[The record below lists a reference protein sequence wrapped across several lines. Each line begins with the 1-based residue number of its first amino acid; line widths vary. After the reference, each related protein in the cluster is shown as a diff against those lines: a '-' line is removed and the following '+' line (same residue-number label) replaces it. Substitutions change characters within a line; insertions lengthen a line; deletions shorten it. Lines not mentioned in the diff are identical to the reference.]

1 MPTYTAADADL
12 AIITAKRIAVI
23 GYGNQGEAHAL
34 NLRDSGVTNVVI
46 GAREGSASGEKA
58 PASGFPVTNNAEAVR
73 DADVVVLG
81 APDEKLPE
89 IYAGDLVPNMK
100 RGAALL
106 FIHGFAL
113 HFGFIQPRDDLDV
126 IMVAP
131 AGPGSALRANYLSG
145 DGYIGLIAIHR
156 DISGNAKPLA
166 LSYGAAIGVGAG
178 MIETTFREETETDL
192 FGEQTVLCGGASE
205 LTRAA
210 FDTLVNAGYAPE
222 LAYFECLHQLK
233 LLVDLMHTRGP
244 AGMYR
249 AISNTAEYGA
259 YLTGPRVID
268 AHVREQMK
276 AVLVDIQSGQ
286 FARDWMKENATG
298 LKDFTAMRERA
309 AAHPIEAVGRRLRA
323 LMPWLSRN
331 SAKPQNALP
340 PSGGEGEGEGDD
352 GRKASAT
359 ESLRRLEEKWSK
371 RQPYKGKISPTE
383 MLRRIRDAQDE

>member
-12 AIITAKRIAVI
+12 AIIKTKRIVVI

-34 NLRDSGVTNVVI
+34 NLRDSGVADVVI

-58 PASGFPVTNNAEAVR
+58 RAAGFPVTGNAEAAHE
-73 DADVVVLG
+73 ADVVVLG

-89 IYAGDLVPNMK
+89 IYIRDLAPNMK

-126 IMVAP
+126 VLVAP
-131 AGPGSALRANYLSG
+131 AGPGGALRANYRSG

-156 DISGNAKPLA
+156 DASGNARPLA

-205 LTRAA
+205 LARGA

-244 AGMYR
+244 AGMYK

-259 YLTGPRVID
+259 YRTGPRVID
-268 AHVREQMK
+268 AHAREQMQ
-276 AVLVDIQSGQ
+276 AVLADIQSGK
-286 FARDWMKENATG
+286 FARDWMAENASG
-298 LKDFTAMRERA
+298 LKEFTAMRERA

-323 LMPWLSRN
+323 LMPWLQ
-331 SAKPQNALP
+331 K
-340 PSGGEGEGEGDD
+340 
-352 GRKASAT
+352 
-359 ESLRRLEEKWSK
+359 
-371 RQPYKGKISPTE
+371 KG
-383 MLRRIRDAQDE
+383 

>member
-12 AIITAKRIAVI
+12 AIIKTKRIVVI

-34 NLRDSGVTNVVI
+34 NLRDSGVADVVI

-58 PASGFPVTNNAEAVR
+58 RAAGFPVTSNAEAVR

-89 IYAGDLVPNMK
+89 IYARDLASNMK

-113 HFGFIQPRDDLDV
+113 HFGFIQPREDLDV

-131 AGPGSALRANYLSG
+131 AGPGNALRANYLSG

-156 DISGNAKPLA
+156 DASGNARPLA

-192 FGEQTVLCGGASE
+192 FGEQTVLCGGAGE
-205 LTRAA
+205 LARAA

-244 AGMYR
+244 AGMYK

-259 YLTGPRVID
+259 YRTGPRVID
-268 AHVREQMK
+268 ADAREQMK
-276 AVLVDIQSGQ
+276 AVLADVQSGK
-286 FARDWMKENATG
+286 FAREWMAENASG
-298 LKDFTAMRERA
+298 LKEFTTMRERA

-323 LMPWLSRN
+323 MMPWLSRKDG
-331 SAKPQNALP
+331 AK
-340 PSGGEGEGEGDD
+340 
-352 GRKASAT
+352 
-359 ESLRRLEEKWSK
+359 EKS
-371 RQPYKGKISPTE
+371 
-383 MLRRIRDAQDE
+383 

>member
-12 AIITAKRIAVI
+12 AIIRGKRIAII
-23 GYGNQGEAHAL
+23 GYGNQGEVHAL
-34 NLRDSGVTNVVI
+34 NLRDSGVANVVI
-46 GAREGSASGEKA
+46 GARDGSASGDKA
-58 PASGFPVTNNAEAVR
+58 RAAGFPLMGNAEAVR
-73 DADVVVLG
+73 EADVIVLG

-89 IYAGDLVPNMK
+89 IYARDLAPNMK
-100 RGAALL
+100 RGAAFL

-126 IMVAP
+126 VLVAP

-156 DISGNAKPLA
+156 DISGGAKPLA

-192 FGEQTVLCGGASE
+192 FGEQAVLCGGASE
-205 LTRAA
+205 LARAA

-276 AVLVDIQSGQ
+276 AVLADIQSGQ
-286 FARDWMKENATG
+286 FAREWMAENASG
-298 LKDFTAMRERA
+298 LKDFSAMRERA
-309 AAHPIEAVGRRLRA
+309 AAHPLEAVGCRLRG
-323 LMPWLSRN
+323 LMPWLSRKDG
-331 SAKPQNALP
+331 AK
-340 PSGGEGEGEGDD
+340 
-352 GRKASAT
+352 
-359 ESLRRLEEKWSK
+359 EKS
-371 RQPYKGKISPTE
+371 
-383 MLRRIRDAQDE
+383 